1 MDRSPRL
8 LSGAARGGDTVCAA
22 YTTERRSA
30 GGIGC
35 EGATLCAGLGSSA
48 PFSLLV
54 ELSVACR
61 TFRPCR
67 TSTAAL
73 AASVVE
79 LPPNGACKERPEGIR
94 VTMHSSEGGGAPR
107 VETSHVH
114 PPPPTPAATKPR
126 RALLVL
132 NLPSFRSMEHTT
144 PSASNRDG
152 DALATTPP
160 LDLGDPTLSQW
171 TKGALPSETTR

>member
-22 YTTERRSA
+22 YTTERGSA
-30 GGIGC
+30 SGIGC

-79 LPPNGACKERPEGIR
+79 LPPNGACKERHEGIWGDDAHMR
-94 VTMHSSEGGGAPR
+94 GGWCPSGGD
-107 VETSHVH
+107 
-114 PPPPTPAATKPR
+114 KPR
-126 RALLVL
+126 S
-132 NLPSFRSMEHTT
+132 PSPTYTGSYEAAQSTI
-144 PSASNRDG
+144 SVE
-152 DALATTPP
+152 
-160 LDLGDPTLSQW
+160 PTLLSLNGAHHTKCEQPRRGCIGHYSPLRSWRPNSQPMDQ
-171 TKGALPSETTR
+171 GSLAV